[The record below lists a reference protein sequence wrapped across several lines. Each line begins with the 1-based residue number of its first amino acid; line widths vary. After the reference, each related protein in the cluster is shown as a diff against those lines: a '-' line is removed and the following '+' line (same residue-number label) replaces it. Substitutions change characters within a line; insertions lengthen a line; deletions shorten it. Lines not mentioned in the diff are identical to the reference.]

1 MLEMYNLMLVSM
13 ESGRERFWGPT
24 LATDSKNDQN
34 RMVFQKIPLQQGF
47 QYKWTPLYFSLS
59 QCILDRKCFLH

>member
-1 MLEMYNLMLVSM
+1 MLEMYYLMLVSV
-13 ESGRERFWGPT
+13 ESVWERFKSPT
-24 LATDSKNDQN
+24 DPKTDQN

-47 QYKWTPLYFSLS
+47 QYKWTPLYFSLF